1 MDAFQQQ
8 LNIES
13 VPPQIHS
20 KLLKSFDSI
29 GSAGHKS
36 GHKRYKSSGGSSNLS
51 SFSNESKQIRKWL
64 QFFINLNAIFLEL
77 LLGLKIYGDMI

>member
-1 MDAFQQQ
+1 M
-8 LNIES
+8 
-13 VPPQIHS
+13 PPQIHS

-51 SFSNESKQIRKWL
+51 SFSNESKE
-64 QFFINLNAIFLEL
+64 NLFC
-77 LLGLKIYGDMI
+77 D